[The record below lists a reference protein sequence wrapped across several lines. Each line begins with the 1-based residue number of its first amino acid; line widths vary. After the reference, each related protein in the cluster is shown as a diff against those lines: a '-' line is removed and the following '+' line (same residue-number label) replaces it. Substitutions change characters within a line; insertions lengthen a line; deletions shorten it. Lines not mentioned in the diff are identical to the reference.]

1 MKKFII
7 LLILFL
13 PSIALAEYPLQID
26 TSDVQGIGHFSI
38 ELGARVSQNFDDGMY
53 YGLQADFGLDL
64 GITNWADIGLGF
76 DYSLTNRGNI
86 EHTLSPP
93 TFFIQILPLEKYLK
107 DFAIRVDYSPTKGH
121 DLGAVFIKT
130 FKLQEYSID
139 INLGSFAKDISIE
152 PTLEI
157 FSGIALNS
165 QIDGDFLQFSME
177 VVYVVN
183 PLKSDHTLSS
193 LLALVFGEKLVAGV
207 GIDYSIDDILKWYLV
222 LGARF
227 GY

>member
-1 MKKFII
+1 MG
-7 LLILFL
+7 
-13 PSIALAEYPLQID
+13 
-26 TSDVQGIGHFSI
+26 V
-38 ELGARVSQNFDDGMY
+38 
-53 YGLQADFGLDL
+53 
-64 GITNWADIGLGF
+64 
-76 DYSLTNRGNI
+76 
-86 EHTLSPP
+86 
-93 TFFIQILPLEKYLK
+93 
-107 DFAIRVDYSPTKGH
+107 
-121 DLGAVFIKT
+121 VFIKT
-130 FKLQEYSID
+130 FKLQEYFID
-139 INLGSFAKDISIE
+139 INLGGFAKDINVD
-152 PTLEI
+152 PTPEI

-193 LLALVFGEKLVAGV
+193 LLALVFGEKLVVGV